1 MKVYESTDYW
11 EKSNG
16 HGTVMLWISV
26 ATSTLYQITDF
37 TVAAIS
43 FILLCDH
50 TYVFKFQHDIFKSW
64 LYMHEVATLSNTS

>member
-1 MKVYESTDYW
+1 
-11 EKSNG
+11 
-16 HGTVMLWISV
+16 MLWISV